1 MFRNWED
8 NYKKTWQSENPS
20 VPSDYRVNRMN
31 EDEREE
37 ENEEGEGN
45 PGGDKYTIYCDMDG
59 VLCDF
64 DKRFMEFSNGIPPS
78 EYESKFG
85 KSAFWELISKKGVGF
100 WVGIPWM
107 PDGKQLWNYIK
118 PYNPSLLSAPS
129 REESSRLGKRL
140 WVRNNIPGTKLI
152 LRQAE
157 QKQEFANPNAILIDD
172 RTSNIQQW
180 RDKGGIGILHTSA
193 DETIEQLKKYG
204 L

>member
-8 NYKKTWQSENPS
+8 NYKKTWQSKNPS
-20 VPSDYRVNRMN
+20 VPSNPGVN
-31 EDEREE
+31 EIERGG
-37 ENEEGEGN
+37 ENKGGEGN
-45 PGGDKYTIYCDMDG
+45 PRGGKYTIYCDMDG

-78 EYESKFG
+78 QYENEFG
-85 KSAFWELISKKGVGF
+85 KKAFWKLISQKGVGF

-107 PDGKQLWNYIK
+107 PDGKQLWDYIK
-118 PYNPSLLSAPS
+118 QYNPSLLSAPS
-129 REESSRLGKRL
+129 SEESSRLGKRL
-140 WVRNNIPGTKLI
+140 WVKNNLSGTKLI

-157 QKQEFANPNAILIDD
+157 QKQEFAKPNSILIDD

-193 DETIEQLKKYG
+193 DETIKQLKELG